1 MSSRLRAIL
10 LLLPLLWQLLPVLSP
25 LSVVERAVELEHA
38 ALHWQDTDHHHHDGD
53 QSFHVD
59 DTGGASM
66 HFHADGE
73 FNTAGP
79 LTTGWSRVA
88 AGQPPSP
95 DMDEESFFPSAHL
108 EGPLR
113 PPRRTA

>member
-1 MSSRLRAIL
+1 
-10 LLLPLLWQLLPVLSP
+10 
-25 LSVVERAVELEHA
+25 
-38 ALHWQDTDHHHHDGD
+38 
-53 QSFHVD
+53 
-59 DTGGASM
+59 M